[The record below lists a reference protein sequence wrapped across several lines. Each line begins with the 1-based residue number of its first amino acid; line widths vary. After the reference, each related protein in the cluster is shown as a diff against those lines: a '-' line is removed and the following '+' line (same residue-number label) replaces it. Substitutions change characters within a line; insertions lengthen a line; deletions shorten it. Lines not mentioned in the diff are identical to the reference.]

1 MGTRK
6 GYPFSSRAYN
16 QGWWILSNTII
27 VLLCIVVYA
36 VKWILPVVPSKKC
49 N

>member
-16 QGWWILSNTII
+16 QGWGILSNTII

-36 VKWILPVVPSKKC
+36 IKWILSIATSKKGY
-49 N
+49 

>member
-16 QGWWILSNTII
+16 QGWGILSSTII

-36 VKWILPVVPSKKC
+36 VQWIVRCFQNKK
-49 N
+49 

>member
-1 MGTRK
+1 MGARK
-6 GYPFSSRAYN
+6 GYPFSRMAYK
-16 QGWWILSNTII
+16 QGWGILSSIII

-36 VKWILPVVPSKKC
+36 VKWIFSIVPSKKG

>member
-6 GYPFSSRAYN
+6 GYPFSRRAYN
-16 QGWWILSNTII
+16 QGWGILSNTII

-36 VKWILPVVPSKKC
+36 VKWILSVVPSKKC

>member
-6 GYPFSSRAYN
+6 GYPFSRRQYK
-16 QGWWILSNTII
+16 QGCGILSNTII

-36 VKWILPVVPSKKC
+36 IKWILYIATSKKGY
-49 N
+49 